1 MQTNIRLTLAIQKK
15 GRLNND
21 SLDLLKRCGLTLR
34 SSKSSLFYSADN
46 FPIDIL
52 LVRDDDI
59 PVLLRDGACDL
70 GIAGKNIILEQENTV
85 ENSGYETIMP
95 LGFGRC
101 RLSIAM
107 PKEFVFNNVN
117 QLQNKRI
124 ATSYPNILQ
133 RYMRTNGIS
142 MSIVPISGSVEIAPK
157 LGIADAICDL
167 VSTGKTLEENGL
179 QESVV
184 VLESQAVLVKAA
196 KTFIK
201 DKQALLNIL
210 LRRIEGVL
218 QAQESKYIMFHA
230 PKNSLVNIVSLL
242 PGNEM
247 PTIMA
252 LASNEDKVA
261 VHVVSRENLFWGTLE
276 KLRDAGASA
285 ILVLPVE
292 KMMF

>member
-1 MQTNIRLTLAIQKK
+1 MQINTRLTLAIQKK

-59 PVLLRDGACDL
+59 PILLRDGACDL
-70 GIAGKNIILEQENTV
+70 GIAGENIILEQEKTAA
-85 ENSGYETIMP
+85 NSRYETIKP

-101 RLSIAM
+101 RLSIAL
-107 PKEFVFNNVN
+107 PKEITFNHIK

-133 RYMRTNGIS
+133 SYMTDNNIS

-179 QESVV
+179 QESMV

-196 KTFIK
+196 AALTP

-218 QAQESKYIMFHA
+218 QAQESKYILFHA
-230 PKNSLVNIVSLL
+230 PKKSLANIVSLL

-247 PTIMA
+247 PTIMT
-252 LASNEDKVA
+252 LAGNEEKVA

-276 KLRDAGASA
+276 KLRDAGATA

-292 KMMF
+292 KMLL